1 MPSPDAPND
10 VVDVARQ
17 LAAALEERGQSYA
30 LGGAIALGY
39 WGMPR
44 GTIDVDLTLFLSAE
58 RPGECIRLLQEIGCE
73 VAATEAARMI
83 GDHGFCRGKYSG
95 FRIDVFLPI
104 NRFYDVARRR
114 RRRVDLEGQPVMVWD
129 AESLVV
135 FKMMFFRE
143 KDLVDIRQILRTQG
157 SALDDSWVEA
167 QLTEMFGRR
176 DPRVARWQELCRGE
190 RGT

>member
-1 MPSPDAPND
+1 MPNPEAPKD
-10 VVDVARQ
+10 VVEVARQ
-17 LAAALEERGQSYA
+17 LATALEERGQSYA

-39 WGMPR
+39 WGVPR

-58 RPGECIRLLQEIGCE
+58 HPGECIRLLQEIGCE
-73 VAATEAARMI
+73 VAATEAVRMI
-83 GDHGFCRGKYSG
+83 GDHGFCRGRYAG

-104 NRFYDVARRR
+104 NRFYDIARRR

-157 SALDDSWVEA
+157 SALDGSWVEE
-167 QLTEMFGRR
+167 QLTEIFGRR
-176 DPRVARWQELCRGE
+176 DPRVARWQELRFAE
-190 RGT
+190 KET